1 MKLLKSKFL
10 CKRFP
15 PLCQFNVNTSLALDY
30 KIKAEEQKILRR
42 LSRMIMI
49 GWLRLLFTNPVTSA
63 RRQIQPQWQLYWWL
77 RSLTT
82 NCRTGTA
89 AGRFPHLI
97 HHIPCTLSG
106 YLTSENLDSKRHC
119 LDGLRHLFS
128 GCFQIYEIWP
138 KKQVPQ
144 SACLKYEEI
153 WSYIIINFIT
163 FWL

>member
-89 AGRFPHLI
+89 AGWFPHLI
-97 HHIPCTLSG
+97 HHIPYPIRLPH
-106 YLTSENLDSKRHC
+106 LTREALFEEENSKIKRDIAWMVC
-119 LDGLRHLFS
+119 GTY
-128 GCFQIYEIWP
+128 FQGVYRVLKWWFGDIVQINTISPE
-138 KKQVPQ
+138 KT
-144 SACLKYEEI
+144 SAAK
-153 WSYIIINFIT
+153 
-163 FWL
+163 